1 MNSYQYSATIKD
13 FFSTDANQII
23 GVLTQSNAFD
33 SRRTTVASWKEE
45 INTLKIALD
54 NYRGEDGFVAFEYT
68 IPRVDGR
75 IDCIIGLRGI
85 LFVLEFKTGETQNIN
100 VDKEQL
106 MQYVT
111 DLKNY
116 HFESYDI
123 PIAPMWVVP
132 NANVPVATVIR
143 PATNENIFDLMS
155 VSDSTISDVVGKVLS
170 SEYADRNE
178 IDANNWLHSPY
189 CPTSYRENWWCPF
202 GH

>member
-1 MNSYQYSATIKD
+1 MNPYQYTASIKE
-13 FFSTDANQII
+13 FFSTDENYII
-23 GVLTQSNAFD
+23 GFLTQSNAFD
-33 SRRTTVASWKEE
+33 SRRTTIASWKEE
-45 INTLKIALD
+45 INTLKKALI
-54 NYRGEDGFVAFEYT
+54 NYRGENGFVAFEYT

-85 LFVLEFKTGETQNIN
+85 LFVLEFKTGETQDIN

-132 NANVPVATVIR
+132 SADVPVARVIR
-143 PATNENIFDLMS
+143 P
-155 VSDSTISDVVGKVLS
+155 VR
-170 SEYADRNE
+170 EYIWPNV
-178 IDANNWLHSPY
+178 
-189 CPTSYRENWWCPF
+189 C
-202 GH
+202 